1 MRTKAQRLLVIG
13 RGARGLD
20 AGVEERLRAE
30 FADDVV
36 VDFDPKLDVARLVE
50 PQARVV
56 VAGGDGTVEHVVRS
70 LADLD
75 HPLGIIPLGTFNNFA
90 HALGL
95 PTDLEE
101 AVQVVKTGRTR
112 AITLGRVHKH
122 VFLEACAIGLFGEAI
137 VLGDKAKDL
146 EFGGVVQKMGEVI
159 AARPFEYQLSGDL
172 VAQGTAMSLVFS
184 NTASIGLQLP
194 VSDATPVD
202 PYLEFAADAGQSVT
216 DIVGRALAST
226 ILDKHEEEGSGRLFR
241 FRRLRVRTSPRV
253 RAYADSRLAGRTP
266 CTVAAEVSALRVILP
281 GGGQRC
287 NSPTR

>member
-281 GGGQRC
+281 GGGQR
-287 NSPTR
+287 